1 LHHPH
6 VRIRYNRRF
15 KHTRDREDDVVDL
28 RGFISVKGV
37 KALGNKLS
45 ALPITEVALE
55 APMVALEEALEK
67 ELQTAREADDMRE
80 AKDRADAQVQAS
92 QEPMAESAAEDGAED
107 PAEDQGQATLF

>member
-1 LHHPH
+1 M
-6 VRIRYNRRF
+6 
-15 KHTRDREDDVVDL
+15 VDL

-55 APMVALEEALEK
+55 APVGALEDALEK
-67 ELQTAREADDMRE
+67 ELQTAREADDMRA
-80 AKDRADAQVQAS
+80 AKDKAEAQS
-92 QEPMAESAAEDGAED
+92 QIAEELVAEAAAEEAAEDSAQDSAQDPAQD